1 MRRRI
6 REDETGKMKMRWI
19 GVVKDDGNVI
29 GRYTAISNTF
39 TGGFPRVPD
48 NQIWQHDPR
57 TNTVRWQAA
66 PKPFA
71 KKAVRMWLEQKGVRA
86 ERHVPISGQI

>member
-1 MRRRI
+1 
-6 REDETGKMKMRWI
+6 MKMRSI

-29 GRYTAISNTF
+29 GRYTFISNTF

-57 TNTVRWQAA
+57 TNSRPLAGSTQT
-66 PKPFA
+66 
-71 KKAVRMWLEQKGVRA
+71 LCQK
-86 ERHVPISGQI
+86 SGANVARTKGCAG